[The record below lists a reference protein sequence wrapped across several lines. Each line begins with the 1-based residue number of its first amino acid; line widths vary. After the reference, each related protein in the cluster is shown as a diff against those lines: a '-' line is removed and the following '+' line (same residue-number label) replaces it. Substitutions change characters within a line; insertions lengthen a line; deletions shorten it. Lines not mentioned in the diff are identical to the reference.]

1 MIERG
6 EQLSREVEIDA
17 SRTVDFMGPD
27 MRVYGTPSM
36 VADVELVCRD
46 LLLSTL
52 KPGQD
57 SVGVWASIDH
67 LAPALIGDRIAIHAT
82 VKILDGRRVTFDTT
96 IMRAEKIIGLM
107 QHTRT
112 VVSVADLQTRLKQL

>member
-1 MIERG
+1 MPRLWWQGDRWEDDHLGVARRG
-6 EQLSREVEIDA
+6 TTA
-17 SRTVDFMGPD
+17 
-27 MRVYGTPSM
+27 
-36 VADVELVCRD
+36 
-46 LLLSTL
+46 
-52 KPGQD
+52 D